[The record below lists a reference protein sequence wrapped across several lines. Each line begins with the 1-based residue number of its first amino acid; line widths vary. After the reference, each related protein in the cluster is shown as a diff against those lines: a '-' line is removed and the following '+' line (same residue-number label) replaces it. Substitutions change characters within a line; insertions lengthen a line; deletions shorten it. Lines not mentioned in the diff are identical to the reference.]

1 MKTLTTTVKSLVKAI
16 SSAAH
21 EANKTG
27 MGIGATTQE
36 NFFCVI
42 CMAPALNCAI
52 NLEDSDAEFQL
63 KELLKEVE
71 AVIPKKR
78 LFKVLFLANN
88 RSVFTFQC
96 EVEAFDEA
104 GAKIAGNSEVLA
116 ERMSLSHFKKPVVT
130 TVRTQ
135 ARSAA

>member
-1 MKTLTTTVKSLVKAI
+1 MKTLTTTVKGLVTQI
-16 SSAAH
+16 SSAVND
-21 EANKTG
+21 ANKTG
-27 MGIGATTQE
+27 IGIGSTTQD

-52 NLEDSDAEFQL
+52 NLEDDDAEFQL
-63 KELLKEVE
+63 KELFKEVE

-88 RSVFTFQC
+88 RSVFNFEC
-96 EVEAFDEA
+96 EVEAFNEA

-135 ARSAA
+135 VRSAA